1 MQTATDSMSRT
12 SWLDNLDGNAILRER
27 DLIRSE
33 KNPAGLLAMSRSNWW
48 RGVASGVH
56 PAPIRVGPKMTGWR
70 AGDVRDWLAAQ
81 VAVSEDRA
89 SFKAPSR
96 KVLVRLQA
104 AAAVHGYSLTQARN
118 TDTAQVLLL
127 LSKGDTTK
135 VFNTPAE
142 VEAFLV
148 KVGSEV
154 AA

>member
-1 MQTATDSMSRT
+1 MQTATETMSRT

-70 AGDVRDWLAAQ
+70 AADVRDWLAAQ

-96 KVLVRLQA
+96 KVLVRLQGA
-104 AAAVHGYSLTQARN
+104 AAGRGYALTQVRR
-118 TDTAQVLLL
+118 TDTAEVLLL
-127 LSKGDTTK
+127 LAKGDSTR
-135 VFNTPAE
+135 VLNTPAE
-142 VEAFLV
+142 VEAFLA
-148 KVGSEV
+148 KLEGEV
-154 AA
+154 MP